1 MTRFKMWM
9 LILAV
14 CGVLLPAH
22 GFALSDR
29 ERISNRISFEMDECF
44 IVQDDGT
51 VFMDRVTAAKYP
63 EVKLWKEII
72 AVSANT
78 DAVIGLRKDGTVIGT
93 GSLVSDMEKQAIA
106 QWRNVS
112 QVLRTLG
119 TTYGITSSGTL
130 LYVSEY
136 GDNASDSD
144 RGKALRRYEWKNLQ
158 SIAGEYYLFAI
169 TEDGH
174 VLSNAPVEEIESLEN
189 VVQIAENGTETLFLL
204 SDGSYEVFTELAY
217 EFVIVDH
224 SKQPNNIVQITND
237 KNQVAFLDNRGYV
250 RASQYSRYYDA
261 ALENIVAISG
271 GVAVDREGNLHFTR
285 EIETDEEIPVFNLE
299 GYHFD

>member
-1 MTRFKMWM
+1 MDTHPCCLRCS
-9 LILAV
+9 A
-14 CGVLLPAH
+14 PAH

-29 ERISNRISFEMDECF
+29 ERISNRISFDMDECF

-93 GSLVSDMEKQAIA
+93 GSLVSGMEKQAIA

-119 TTYGITSSGTL
+119 TTYGITSSGIL

-136 GDNASDSD
+136 GGNAADSD
-144 RGKALRRYEWKNLQ
+144 RGKACADTNGKTCKALRENTICLPLQ
-158 SIAGEYYLFAI
+158 RMGMFCQMHLPKRSSCLR
-169 TEDGH
+169 T
-174 VLSNAPVEEIESLEN
+174 
-189 VVQIAENGTETLFLL
+189 
-204 SDGSYEVFTELAY
+204 
-217 EFVIVDH
+217 
-224 SKQPNNIVQITND
+224 
-237 KNQVAFLDNRGYV
+237 
-250 RASQYSRYYDA
+250 
-261 ALENIVAISG
+261 
-271 GVAVDREGNLHFTR
+271 
-285 EIETDEEIPVFNLE
+285 
-299 GYHFD
+299 

>member
-174 VLSNAPVEEIESLEN
+174 VLSNAPIEEIESLEN

-217 EFVIVDH
+217 EFVNVDH

-285 EIETDEEIPVFNLE
+285 KIETDEEIPVFNLE